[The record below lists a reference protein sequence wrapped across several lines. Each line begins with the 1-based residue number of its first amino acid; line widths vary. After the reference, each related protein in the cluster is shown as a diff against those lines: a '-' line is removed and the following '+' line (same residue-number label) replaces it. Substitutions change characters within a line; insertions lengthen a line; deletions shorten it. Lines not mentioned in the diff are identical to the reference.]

1 VEGTPPSLVASLQLS
16 LERLSEPERHAVRRL
31 GVFQGGALEDV
42 LLAIMESEVSTQ
54 IAESD
59 NRKREA
65 YATIW
70 PGLRRQLESAAL
82 IEAESIPGVGSPFLR
97 FHPTLAP
104 ILWAGLEADERQV
117 LTTAH
122 RQCYYTL
129 ANFLY
134 HHDPKNP
141 HQARDIA
148 RCELPNLLQAVDR
161 ALDAGDA
168 NAVDFVEAVNW
179 FLRFFGLTCEATRL
193 SGRAERVDLQPGSQ
207 AWYLAQSNR
216 GEQLLQ
222 AGRAGDAAAVFKDIL
237 KSLGDQPSYQLATTL
252 NILGRCS
259 ETGGRPD
266 LAEAMYR
273 QGIAVAE
280 QLEPSDSVQR
290 IRGTLHTDLAD
301 ALRLQGKYP
310 EARAELTL
318 GLESAKDAKDLN
330 NPERQV
336 VTLVQ
341 LGTLA
346 MKEGDLADAVQQYKA
361 ALKLSQSLGEPAMEA
376 GIQHQLGLAFR
387 KALKLDQAEQHYRE
401 SARLKVEV
409 DDLAGAARTWN
420 QLAILN
426 RVNGKPE
433 AAESWFLKAIER
445 FRSLGDTARLST
457 CLNNLA
463 NLLKE
468 HPRRLVEARQL
479 AEEALAIRKTLD
491 LGAAEIW
498 TTYKILADIAEQQSQ
513 PERAAEYRHLA
524 RTAKRNFAG
533 TSQELKQ
540 HLPIILGTVQAVL
553 DPGKAEEFRIA
564 LSQGEQRGWTNLVAA
579 VRKILAGE
587 RNEQV
592 LVAPL
597 DFEDSMIIET
607 ILRAIADPTT
617 LSALMPTED
626 DGSST

>member
-1 VEGTPPSLVASLQLS
+1 
-16 LERLSEPERHAVRRL
+16 
-31 GVFQGGALEDV
+31 VFQGGAFEDD
-42 LLAIMESEVSTQ
+42 LLAIMESEGSTQ

-122 RQCYYTL
+122 RQRYYAL
-129 ANFLY
+129 ANYLY
-134 HHDPKNP
+134 HEDDKNP
-141 HQARDIA
+141 HQARAIA

-168 NAVDFVEAVNW
+168 DAVDFVDSVNL
-179 FLRFFGLTCEATRL
+179 FLRCFGLTREAARL
-193 SGRAERVDLQPGSQ
+193 SDRAERVDLQAGSQ
-207 AWYLAQSNR
+207 AWFLAKSNR

-222 AGRAGDAAAVFKDIL
+222 AGRAGDAAAVFEDIL
-237 KSLGDQPSYQLATTL
+237 KSLGDQPSDKLAVTL
-252 NILGRCS
+252 TRLGRCYRD
-259 ETGGRPD
+259 GGRPD
-266 LAEAMYR
+266 LAEATYC

-280 QLEPSDSVQR
+280 QLEPSDWVKR
-290 IRGTLHTDLAD
+290 HRGTLHTDLAGV
-301 ALRLQGKYP
+301 LRNQGKYA
-310 EARAELTL
+310 EARAEYER
-318 GLESAKDAKDLN
+318 GLESAKELN
-330 NPERQV
+330 DPRSQGV
-336 VTLVQ
+336 ILGQ

-346 MKEGDLADAVQQYKA
+346 MKEGDLVDAVQRLEE
-361 ALKLSQSLGEPAMEA
+361 ALKFFQSLGEPASEA
-376 GIQHQLGLAFR
+376 VVHHQLGVAFQ
-387 KALKLDQAEQHYRE
+387 KAQQWEQAEQHYRE
-401 SARLKVEV
+401 SARLKEQGGN
-409 DDLAGAARTWN
+409 LAGAAQTWN
-420 QLAILN
+420 QLAA
-426 RVNGKPE
+426 VNHLTGKHE
-433 AAESWFLKAIER
+433 AAESWYRKAIDG
-445 FRSLGDTARLST
+445 FRSLGDTASPSK

-463 NLLKE
+463 DLLRTQ
-468 HPRRLVEARQL
+468 PGRLDEARQL
-479 AEEALAIRKTLD
+479 AEEALAIKKTLD

-498 TTYKILADIAEQQSQ
+498 TTYDILARIADQQSQ
-513 PERAAEYRHLA
+513 PDLAAEYRQLA

-533 TSQELKQ
+533 TSHEMKQ

-553 DPGKAEEFRIA
+553 DPGKADEFRIA
-564 LSQGEQRGWTNLVAA
+564 LSQMEQGGWTNLVAA

-587 RNEQV
+587 RSEQV
-592 LVAPL
+592 LFAPL
-597 DFEDSMIIET
+597 DLEDSMIIET